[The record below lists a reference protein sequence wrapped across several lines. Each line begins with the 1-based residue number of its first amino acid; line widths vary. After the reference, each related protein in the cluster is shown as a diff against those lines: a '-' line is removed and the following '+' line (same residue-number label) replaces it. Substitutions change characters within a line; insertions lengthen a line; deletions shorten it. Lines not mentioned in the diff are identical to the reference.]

1 MTEMADNQKKEK
13 KENFFKRSAKSIAK
27 NAKATKSEL
36 KKVSWPTG
44 KQLVNNTVIVV
55 VCIVVVG
62 VFIALLDAVFGSGF
76 NLFISREPKQAETE
90 LPTNVLPSES
100 GVEELVTELSSENAT
115 GAAEATDATE
125 ATDAE

>member
-1 MTEMADNQKKEK
+1 MADNQKKEK
-13 KENFFKRSAKSIAK
+13 KENFFKRAGKSVAK

-62 VFIALLDAVFGSGF
+62 VFIALLDAVFSAGF
-76 NLFISREPKQAETE
+76 NLFISREPKQNEIE
-90 LPTNVLPSES
+90 VPTGVLPSES
-100 GVEELVTELSSENAT
+100 GVEELTSELSSENASDI
-115 GAAEATDATE
+115 AEATDATE